1 MFYKKQPKFQNF
13 SINLSTYA
21 GSSSHTND
29 KQFIRTT
36 FLVQKLHLFLK
47 SYEQERQEN
56 SSMDAEKM

>member
-1 MFYKKQPKFQNF
+1 MYYKKQPKFQNS

-21 GSSSHTND
+21 SSSHTND